1 MDFSVC
7 EMCRKPIAGGDLC
20 PSCMLKKQ
28 EIQRYA
34 DDHTEAGLVELSE
47 EFGIARKLLQK
58 WVKKGHIRCKT
69 KCRLCGSFIRSGELC
84 TDCKTGIVNGFRQE
98 NPDTRYV
105 GRMHSK
111 NRKG

>member
-7 EMCRKPIAGGDLC
+7 EMCRRPLPGDDLC
-20 PSCMLKKQ
+20 PSCILKKQ

-34 DDHTEAGLVELSE
+34 DAHTEAGLVELSE
-47 EFGIARKLLQK
+47 EFGVSQKLLQK
-58 WVKKGHIRCKT
+58 WVKKGYLKCVT

-84 TDCKTGIVNGFRQE
+84 INCKSSMANGFKQG
-98 NPDTRYV
+98 NPDTKYA